1 MNAEFATNDVSETGF
16 TVWGSDQATYGPVE
30 LPTLVAW
37 IKDERVTAETWIY
50 VGQTGAWQKAADVP
64 ELQLF
69 FRPRKR
75 EAAGSSAANGSF
87 AWIGPR
93 ALRRVKILGNLSDEQ
108 LEQLAQRLEIEKVP
122 QWSVVVHEGEPG
134 DSMFLILEGE
144 FRVRTNIGGRET
156 ILATLGTGEFFGDVC
171 VFDKGTRSADVV
183 ANTAGVLVKISAT
196 ALEAIAAQ
204 APELASRLVIAMCR
218 TLSARFRYANKRL
231 ADFLRLSQAAR

>member
-1 MNAEFATNDVSETGF
+1 VAFATNDVSETGF
-16 TVWGSDQATYGPVE
+16 TVWGLDKTPYGPVE

-37 IKDERVTAETWIY
+37 IKDERVTADTWIY
-50 VGQTGAWQKAADVP
+50 VGRAGVWQKAAEIP

-69 FRPRKR
+69 FRPRIH
-75 EAAGSSAANGSF
+75 AAGNGSSSD
-87 AWIGPR
+87 AVKPA
-93 ALRRVKILGNLSDEQ
+93 ALRRVKILGSMDDDQ
-108 LEQLAQRLEIEKVP
+108 LTQLAQRLEVEKVP
-122 QWSVVVHEGEPG
+122 QWSVVVHEGDPG

-183 ANTAGVLVKISAT
+183 ANTAGVLLKVSAA

-204 APELASRLVIAMCR
+204 APELASRLVMAMCK
-218 TLSARFRYANKRL
+218 TLSARFRHANKRL
-231 ADFLRLSQAAR
+231 TDFLRLSQAAG